1 MRGADS
7 FDGKISGN
15 RQLVDRYN
23 EAKGKKKEKSKTL
36 GERGGAAAMG
46 LPQRPGERGGE
57 SGGGREPHGRDEM
70 KRIVGEHGRAV
81 SHTVHDRGEGHPD
94 GRYHLTTQHEDGH
107 VAHSDHDNLEEAHAH
122 AAIAHEDTGHLG
134 DMGKDDYQVAR
145 EDERAEDTGGR
156 TSNVGFM
163 S

>member
-23 EAKGKKKEKSKTL
+23 EAKGKKGSLKPALKQARPERPKT
-36 GERGGAAAMG
+36 A
-46 LPQRPGERGGE
+46 GGE
-57 SGGGREPHGRDEM
+57 SGGAREAGGHDEI
-70 KRIVGEHGRAV
+70 KQVVAEHGKAM
-81 SHTVHDRGEGHPD
+81 SHHVYDRGEGAEG
-94 GRYHLTTQHEDGH
+94 GRYHTVTQHEDGH
-107 VAHSDHDNLEEAHAH
+107 VHSADHDTIADAHEH
-122 AAIAHEDTGHLG
+122 AAIAHEDTGHMG
-134 DMGKDDYQVAR
+134 DMGKEDYQVAR
-145 EDERAEDTGGR
+145 EGEREEDTGGR